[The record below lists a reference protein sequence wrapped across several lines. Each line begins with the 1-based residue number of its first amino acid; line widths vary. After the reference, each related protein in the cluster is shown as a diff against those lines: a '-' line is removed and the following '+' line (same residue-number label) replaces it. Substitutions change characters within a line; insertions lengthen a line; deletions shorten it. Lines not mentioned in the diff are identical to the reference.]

1 MKDEA
6 APPILQHYDRPPGVA
21 LAEMQEDVREAW
33 RTRCTIQGDTEH
45 RALALLNRAEAA
57 LQAAN
62 KPATIR
68 TVWMLLAD
76 RASTSS
82 DADMKAAAA
91 LAGMAMGLQPA

>member
-6 APPILQHYDRPPGVA
+6 APPISQHYDRPLGLA

-33 RTRCTIQGDTEH
+33 RTRYAIQGDAEQ
-45 RALALLNRAEAA
+45 RALAVLTRAEAT
-57 LQAAN
+57 LQAAS

-82 DADMKAAAA
+82 DADTKAAAA
-91 LAGMAMGLQPA
+91 LAGMAMGLQPT